1 MGMKRGDRGM
11 LKILMVILVA
21 SSIVWGIRFMTAA
34 PDVMNVEIIQDGK
47 LLQRVLF
54 KKGDQAKDFIIEY
67 KGGYNRLRTEDG
79 RITVIEANCPD
90 RDCVKR
96 GWLKKPGDSAVCLP
110 HRLVIRLTGE
120 SEVDGVTY

>member
-34 PDVMNVEIIQDGK
+34 PDVMSAEIIQDGK
-47 LLQRVLF
+47 LLQRVLL

-67 KGGYNRLRTEDG
+67 K
-79 RITVIEANCPD
+79 
-90 RDCVKR
+90 
-96 GWLKKPGDSAVCLP
+96 
-110 HRLVIRLTGE
+110 
-120 SEVDGVTY
+120 

>member
-1 MGMKRGDRGM
+1 
-11 LKILMVILVA
+11 
-21 SSIVWGIRFMTAA
+21 
-34 PDVMNVEIIQDGK
+34 
-47 LLQRVLF
+47 
-54 KKGDQAKDFIIEY
+54 
-67 KGGYNRLRTEDG
+67 LRTEDG